1 MKRTILARRT
11 AALVGVSALALAGCG
26 DSGSDDASAP
36 AASDAPSASSSA
48 APSSTATA
56 GVEECEPETPPE
68 ATGDGVLTIGSL
80 LPQTGNL
87 AFLGPPEFAGV
98 QLAVQEINENGGYN
112 GQDVAYSEGDSGD
125 TNTDI
130 ASTTVQRLL
139 GQDVDA
145 IVGAASSGVSFT
157 VIDAITG
164 AGVVQIS
171 PANTAPDFTC
181 AEDSGLYFRTA
192 PSDVLQG
199 RVMGDLVVGDGYLD
213 IGVMAIDD
221 PYGTGLAANVQETI
235 EAGGGS
241 IAGGEPI
248 IYNPQAPNYSA
259 EVAQLAET
267 DPEAIVLIGFDES
280 LRVIPELISQGIGPS
295 EVPLYL
301 VDGNLANYSDDG
313 LEPGALLGT
322 KGTLPGAA
330 STGDF
335 RDRLLEVDP
344 SLQDFSYAPESYDAV
359 IMTALAAVAAGDDSG
374 ASIASQLPAVSRE
387 GTECSTYAECLEL
400 LQAGEDIDYQGVSGP
415 VEFSDLGDPTEAT
428 IGIYSYVEDNSYEND
443 SYVEGSVG

>member
-1 MKRTILARRT
+1 MKRTTLARRSV
-11 AALVGVSALALAGCG
+11 AVAGIAALALTGCG
-26 DSGSDDASAP
+26 DDGGTDDGAAP
-36 AASDAPSASSSA
+36 AASGEPSASSSSSDDA
-48 APSSTATA
+48 AA
-56 GVEECEPETPPE
+56 GSEDCEPETPPE
-68 ATGDGVLTIGSL
+68 AEGDGVLTIGSV

-98 QLAVQEINENGGYN
+98 ELAVQEINEAGGYN
-112 GQDVAYSEGDSGD
+112 GQDVAYVEGDSGD

-130 ASTTVQRLL
+130 ASSTVQRLL
-139 GQDVDA
+139 SANVDS
-145 IVGAASSGVSFT
+145 IIGAASSGVSFT
-157 VIDAITG
+157 IIDAITG

-181 AEDSGLYFRTA
+181 ASDSGLYFRTA

-199 RVMGDLVVGDGYLD
+199 RVMGDLVIGDGYLD
-213 IGVMAIDD
+213 VGMMAIDD
-221 PYGTGLAANVQETI
+221 PYGTGLAANVQEAV

-241 IAGGEPI
+241 IAGGDPI

-267 DPEAIVLIGFDES
+267 NPEAIVLIGFDES

-313 LEPGALLGT
+313 LEPGALVGT

-335 RDRLLEVDP
+335 QERLLAVDP
-344 SLQDFSYAPESYDAV
+344 SLTDFSYAPESYDAV
-359 IMTALAAVAAGDDSG
+359 VMTALAAIAAGDDSG

-387 GTECSTYAECLEL
+387 GTECSGFVECRDLLE
-400 LQAGEDIDYQGVSGP
+400 AGEDIDYQGVSGP

-428 IGIYSYVEDNSYEND
+428 IGIYSYVEDNSYVND
-443 SYVEGSVG
+443 SYVEGSLD